1 MVDRIRVFNSDFN
14 GVINIDELFVM
25 PKPKGAESGYKYYK
39 LKSPRNKKENIFLT
53 VKIGI
58 RKGKQFVSVEGSIRK
73 WFFSMNGFQDLDYYR
88 FEKAIE
94 RISEILFFDKEM
106 LWGFKVSVLEI
117 GFNVQLRMIMKGIV
131 DGYCS
136 YSTFRRIWY
145 EGETMCF
152 EGDSYS
158 MIVYDK
164 GEEVVKKRSA
174 KKSKVSPVPIEKLI
188 ERATWLRFEFKTE
201 TLSKVPKMSKLANT
215 LGKILEN
222 WDEILDVVHDKVKDM
237 KYVHYTLPTYTDEL
251 VGGNKTQLKNYLIN
265 ITMLTIGVG
274 KTMSLVDKLKR
285 DKENVKKELQEMNR
299 TFVDKPRLDI
309 ERDLKWAISKR
320 VRKLKANDR
329 VF

>member
-1 MVDRIRVFNSDFN
+1 MVDRIRTFNSDFN
-14 GVINIDELFVM
+14 GIINIGKLSKF
-25 PKPKGAESGYKYYK
+25 KPKDAEPGFKYYK
-39 LKSPRNKKENIFLT
+39 LKSPRNKRENIYLT

-58 RKGKQFVSVEGSIRK
+58 KYGKRFVSVEGSIRK

-94 RISEILFFDKEM
+94 SISEILFSDKEI

-136 YSTFRRIWY
+136 YSTFRRIWF

-152 EGDSYS
+152 EGESYS

-164 GEEVVKKRSA
+164 GEEVVKRRST
-174 KKSKVSPVPIEKLI
+174 KKSKKSPVPIKKLI
-188 ERATWLRFEFKTE
+188 GRATWLRFEFKTE
-201 TLSKVPKMSKLANT
+201 TLSKVPAMSKLANT
-215 LGKILEN
+215 LGKIRAN
-222 WDEILDVVHDKVKDM
+222 WDEIFDVVHDKIKCM

-251 VGGNKTQLKNYLIN
+251 VGGNRTLLKNYLIN
-265 ITMLTIGVG
+265 VAMLTIGIG
-274 KTMSLVDKLKR
+274 KTMSLVDKLKYDR
-285 DKENVKKELQEMNR
+285 NTIKKELQEMNR